1 MQKFRRRGFRLR
13 YPSSV
18 LLLAVC
24 LLSAFSSNTFLTN
37 ATASEELKPSALEK
51 QLSVII
57 SQMVNGEDGQ
67 HLLRRP
73 LDGEISRRAMKQY
86 LDGLD
91 PWKLYFYQSDYD
103 EFTQQEDSL
112 GEMLKKGKLDFAF
125 KVYNRF
131 LQRIDERVEM
141 ANEWIDSDLDF
152 TIDESMNTDQE
163 SINYPKDAAEA
174 KERWRKRIKYSLLVL
189 KSTKVEGD
197 AAKDKLRRRY
207 KSFKTRMSQLKSDRV
222 LEMFAN
228 AITTSF
234 DPHTSY
240 FSKTTY
246 DNFLIQM
253 ALNLEGIGA
262 SLQSEDGVTVIKRI
276 VPGGAADKEGS
287 LKVEDRVVSVGQST
301 DDDAEMIDVIDMNLD
316 DVVKMIRG
324 KAGTVVRL
332 GIMPQGENEIKVYK
346 ITRERIELKD
356 SEAQG
361 VVFEQGTK
369 PDGKP
374 FKLGVID
381 LPSFYIDL
389 DAAQKGDINY
399 KSATKD
405 IRKLIG
411 TFREKGVDGVVLDL
425 RRNGGG
431 SLAEAIG
438 CTGLFI
444 DRGPVVQIKGPFGN
458 VSAYNDRSRGMA
470 WDGPLV
476 VITSQFSASAS
487 EILAGAVQ
495 DYKRGLVVGD
505 KATHGKGTV
514 QSLVNL
520 WEQFNPGINNP
531 NPPTDW
537 GALKITQ
544 SQFYRP
550 GGDSTQKKGVEA
562 DIVLPSFSD
571 HMDVGEKDLDF
582 AIEFDKVK
590 AAPFELNREVDANVI
605 SELRTKSN
613 SRIAKSSD
621 FKKLE
626 TNIQKY
632 LKEKDKSTVTLNEEK
647 FFARELDAE
656 KEDEKTLLEQV
667 NGDQKIRRDFYLN
680 EVMAIAADYAAI
692 LKKTQSVN

>member
-1 MQKFRRRGFRLR
+1 MRRSRLN
-13 YPSSV
+13 YLLM
-18 LLLAVC
+18 LLLLVGPTVFGA
-24 LLSAFSSNTFLTN
+24 STMFG
-37 ATASEELKPSALEK
+37 TARLAADEKLKPTAIDK
-51 QLSVII
+51 QISIII
-57 SQMVNGEDGQ
+57 STMIDGEDGQ

-73 LDGEISRRAMKQY
+73 LDDEISRRALKQFIKS
-86 LDGLD
+86 LD

-103 EFTQQEDSL
+103 EFTKDEANLDEKIQS
-112 GEMLKKGKLDFAF
+112 GKLDFAF

-141 ANEWIDSDLDF
+141 ANEWIDAKLDY
-152 TIDESMNTDQE
+152 TKDESLLTDQDQLSFAKSE
-163 SINYPKDAAEA
+163 AEA
-174 KERWRKRIKYSLLVL
+174 RERWRKRIKYSFLVL
-189 KSTKVEGD
+189 KASKTEGEE
-197 AAKDKLRRRY
+197 AKEKLRRRY
-207 KSFKTRMSQLKSDRV
+207 RSFKNRMGQLKSDRV

-228 AITTSF
+228 AITTSY
-234 DPHTSY
+234 DPHTTY

-246 DNFLIQM
+246 ENFQISMKLQ
-253 ALNLEGIGA
+253 LEGIGA

-287 LKVEDRVVSVGQST
+287 LKVEDRIVSVGQGVDES
-301 DDDAEMIDVIDMNLD
+301 EMIDVIDMNLD
-316 DVVKMIRG
+316 EVVKLIRG

-332 GIMPQGENEIKVYK
+332 GVMPEGSNEMKIYK

-361 VVFEQGTK
+361 MVFEQGTK

-374 FKLGVID
+374 FQVGVID
-381 LPSFYIDL
+381 LPSFYLDL
-389 DAAQKGDINY
+389 DAAQRGDLNY

-405 IRKLIG
+405 LRKLIG
-411 TFREKGVDGVVLDL
+411 GFREKGVDAIVLDL

-458 VSAYNDRSRGMA
+458 VNQYNDRMPGMA

-476 VITSQFSASAS
+476 VVTSQFSASAS

-495 DYKRGLVVGD
+495 DYNRGLVVGD

-514 QSLVNL
+514 QSLINL
-520 WEQFNPGINNP
+520 WQHLNPTVRRP
-531 NPPTDW
+531 STEW

-562 DIVLPSFSD
+562 DIVLPSFSN
-571 HMDVGEKDLDF
+571 HMDVSEGDLDY
-582 AIEFDKVK
+582 AVEFDKVK
-590 AAPFELNREVDANVI
+590 TARFVKNNHVNAEMIKALTAASEARI
-605 SELRTKSN
+605 SKSE
-613 SRIAKSSD
+613 D

-626 TNIQKY
+626 TRIAEY
-632 LKEKDKSTVTLNEEK
+632 VKEKDKKTVTLNEEK
-647 FFARELDAE
+647 FFSRELDAE
-656 KEDEKTLLEQV
+656 KEDEKTFENQV
-667 NGDQKIRRDFYLN
+667 NNDKIKRDFYLN
-680 EVMAIAADYAAI
+680 EVMAITTDYVTM
-692 LKKTQSVN
+692 LKKSASVN